1 MTSLQRNFAPRLA
14 WHLLAG
20 SILVSWF
27 GACLPDRLDSA
38 QLSAKISQADV
49 ASDQAS
55 ATGCGNGI
63 VDDNEQCDSKN
74 GGPCSGCLQ
83 CQLRQAW
90 HLNDGNALVALPNT
104 KVSSIAGVLADSKNG
119 LSVEFWFNSAKL
131 PIKTANAVST
141 DIIVAIGVPSES
153 SKSPYFG
160 IGLSREGD
168 KNVMYPTC
176 VYSYGAGLT
185 DLVVYVQG
193 ADPILKDTWHHLR
206 CAISGKTNR
215 VQMRVDGGE
224 VRQSATSIKQTGI
237 KSLFDEKTMGI
248 IGAVPANKEAPNQHF
263 IGKLDELRVVIGS
276 HADDFTVFK
285 YRYDGTEPGT
295 AVLYHMDIGAAQT
308 DLPDATTKGLH
319 AEQLSFVNGNP
330 LFGAKHLAAG
340 ADGCYGFAAE
350 ATTCKV
356 AAPWCSK

>member
-1 MTSLQRNFAPRLA
+1 MA
-14 WHLLAG
+14 WCLLASSVLG
-20 SILVSWF
+20 CCL
-27 GACLPDRLDSA
+27 GACLPDRLDTA
-38 QLSAKISQADV
+38 QLSAKISQAD
-49 ASDQAS
+49 ASSDQAS
-55 ATGCGNGI
+55 ATGCGNGV
-63 VDDNEQCDSKN
+63 VDDKEQCDNKN
-74 GGPCSGCLQ
+74 AGPCSGCVQ
-83 CQLRQAW
+83 CQLRHAW

-104 KVSSIAGVLADSKNG
+104 KVTNITSVLADTKNG

-131 PIKTANAVST
+131 PVKTANAVSA
-141 DIIVAIGVPSES
+141 DILVAIGVPNES
-153 SKSPYFG
+153 SKSPNFV

-176 VYSYGAGLT
+176 AYSYGGGLT
-185 DLVVYVQG
+185 DVVVYVQG
-193 ADPILKDTWHHLR
+193 ADPIAKDTWHHLR

-224 VRQSATSIKQTGI
+224 VRQSATTIKLTGI
-237 KSLFDEKTMGI
+237 KPLFDEKTMGI
-248 IGAVPANKEAPNQHF
+248 IGAIPANKDTPNQHF
-263 IGKLDELRVVIGS
+263 TGKLDELRVVVGN

-295 AVLYHMDIGAAQT
+295 AVLYHMDIGPEQT

-319 AEQLSFVNGNP
+319 AEQLSFINGNA

-350 ATTCKV
+350 ATTCTV
-356 AAPWCSK
+356 AAPWCAK